1 MTTTCKVQPTVLE
14 ITKVL
19 KAPVERVYKTWTE
32 PEHMAK
38 WFGCAK
44 TGTVQIEQDLRVG
57 GNFRVEMHCTDGE
70 IAIVHG
76 TFKEIEPNKKLVY
89 TWTNNSQEFPAEDT
103 LVTVLFM
110 GNGKETELRLK
121 HQNFAKEISAQG
133 HSMGWGASLDK
144 FESLFSDDAA

>member
-1 MTTTCKVQPTVLE
+1 
-14 ITKVL
+14 
-19 KAPVERVYKTWTE
+19 
-32 PEHMAK
+32 MAK